1 LLNNKQRG
9 KKEEVNTREALELC
23 RLARPTGPALAL
35 LERKEL
41 AVALAIILDTF
52 LALIYYNC

>member
-9 KKEEVNTREALELC
+9 KEEEVDVREASEL
-23 RLARPTGPALAL
+23 RRPARPTGPAPAL

-41 AVALAIILDTF
+41 AAALAVVLDAF